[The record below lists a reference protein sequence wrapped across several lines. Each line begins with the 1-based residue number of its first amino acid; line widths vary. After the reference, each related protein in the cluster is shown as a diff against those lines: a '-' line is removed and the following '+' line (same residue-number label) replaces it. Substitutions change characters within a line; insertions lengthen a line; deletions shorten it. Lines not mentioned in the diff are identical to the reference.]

1 MKFLPLLVTIL
12 NQDLFCSIIIFLL
25 FLKSRYKLLR
35 TDDKLES
42 SRMTRDRLVG
52 QFLTEMDY

>member
-1 MKFLPLLVTIL
+1 MKILPVLVTIL